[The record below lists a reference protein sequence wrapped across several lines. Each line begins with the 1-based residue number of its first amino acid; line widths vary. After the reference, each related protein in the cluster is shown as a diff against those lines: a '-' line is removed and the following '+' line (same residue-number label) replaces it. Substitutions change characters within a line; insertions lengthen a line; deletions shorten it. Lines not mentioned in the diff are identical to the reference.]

1 MLQLINQYL
10 LTTYYVLEHNEGYI
24 EVEMVPVVRNLEYSW
39 GNKMC
44 KQSLNNDA
52 AHKNNLIVIVS
63 NSQMKGLVSCYMSS
77 GQV

>member
-52 AHKNNLIVIVS
+52 A
-63 NSQMKGLVSCYMSS
+63 
-77 GQV
+77 